1 MKNKFFKSLLL
12 GVCCSVLFS
21 VGSFA
26 SSLEHDNNYLTN
38 LISERQND
46 TAFEF
51 VLNLGSEFEE
61 LQGYYRLDLAKTFD
75 CAVHSINP
83 EAFYICDDGT
93 ELYIYIASGKN
104 SCGYSFNACFGLDS
118 NELNSIGINPSTL
131 SIDNDG
137 YLVSKEND
145 KTLYW
150 HRLDKWHG
158 ITLINENPAN
168 AVYFD

>member
-61 LQGYYRLDLAKTFD
+61 LQGYYRLDLAKTF
-75 CAVHSINP
+75 
-83 EAFYICDDGT
+83 E
-93 ELYIYIASGKN
+93 K
-104 SCGYSFNACFGLDS
+104 
-118 NELNSIGINPSTL
+118 
-131 SIDNDG
+131 
-137 YLVSKEND
+137 
-145 KTLYW
+145 
-150 HRLDKWHG
+150 
-158 ITLINENPAN
+158 ITGRKVP
-168 AVYFD
+168 